1 MSLDDIKPMK
11 YDKKYKQTS
20 ITDILTDFLE
30 NVKKNGL
37 YEKAIL
43 GERK

>member
-1 MSLDDIKPMK
+1 MK

-30 NVKKNGL
+30 NVKKTVCMKRLFWGKGN
-37 YEKAIL
+37 ENDHIK
-43 GERK
+43 